1 MRRYIPYAI
10 VVLIV
15 SGSFAL
21 TSNQGSGPNAATRTI
36 VNVTDGNSAHL
47 SENGSDIRISNV
59 LFVATEDGSAVL
71 VAHIVNRSETPDE
84 LVLVSSGT
92 ARAELT
98 GQTVLRT
105 NTPLHFEGEQANA
118 KAVFIDG
125 GAVPGNFS
133 SVTFSFANA
142 GRVTIQAK
150 IVANTDIYE
159 GVIAKASL

>member
-1 MRRYIPYAI
+1 MATTVITGRDVTFTI
-10 VVLIV
+10 
-15 SGSFAL
+15 GGN
-21 TSNQGSGPNAATRTI
+21 TSDAQAT
-36 VNVTDGNSAHL
+36 SA
-47 SENGSDIRISNV
+47 
-59 LFVATEDGSAVL
+59 T
-71 VAHIVNRSETPDE
+71 
-84 LVLVSSGT
+84 
-92 ARAELT
+92 LT
-98 GQTVLRT
+98 GETVLRT
-105 NTPLHFEGEQANA
+105 NTPLNFEGEQANA